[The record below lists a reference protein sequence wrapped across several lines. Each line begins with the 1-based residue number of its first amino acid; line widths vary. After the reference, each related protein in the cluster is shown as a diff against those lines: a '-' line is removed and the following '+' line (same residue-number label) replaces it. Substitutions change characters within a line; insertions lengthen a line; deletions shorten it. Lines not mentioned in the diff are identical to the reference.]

1 MLPQYGLI
9 VNKIKN
15 KRKENLVSK
24 SPFEIPAPVL
34 KKLDELN
41 EIVKDHPVYIPP
53 QVAAK
58 FLGMNPA
65 TLIASIQAR
74 QCPFAFG
81 YQKNVAFERY
91 KQKFRPLRFISG
103 TRRAGC

>member
-1 MLPQYGLI
+1 M
-9 VNKIKN
+9 
-15 KRKENLVSK
+15 SK

-81 YQKNVAFERY
+81 YQKTLHSPGKNAVKRSSRRQAGISSIFVRS
-91 KQKFRPLRFISG
+91 PLLWG
-103 TRRAGC
+103 Y

>member
-1 MLPQYGLI
+1 M
-9 VNKIKN
+9 
-15 KRKENLVSK
+15 SK

-81 YQKNVAFERY
+81 YQKTLQN
-91 KQKFRPLRFISG
+91 
-103 TRRAGC
+103 

>member
-1 MLPQYGLI
+1 M
-9 VNKIKN
+9 
-15 KRKENLVSK
+15 SK

-41 EIVKDHPVYIPP
+41 ELVKEHPVYIPP

-74 QCPFAFG
+74 QCRLRLG
-81 YQKNVAFERY
+81 IKKRCIQTR
-91 KQKFRPLRFISG
+91 QTKFRPLHSISG

>member
-1 MLPQYGLI
+1 M
-9 VNKIKN
+9 
-15 KRKENLVSK
+15 SK

-41 EIVKDHPVYIPP
+41 EIVKEHPVYIPP

-81 YQKNVAFERY
+81 YQKRCIRTP
-91 KQKFRPLRFISG
+91 QTKFRPLHFISG

>member
-1 MLPQYGLI
+1 M
-9 VNKIKN
+9 
-15 KRKENLVSK
+15 SK

-41 EIVKDHPVYIPP
+41 ELVKEHPVYIPP

-81 YQKNVAFERY
+81 YQKRCI
-91 KQKFRPLRFISG
+91 QTRQTKFRPLHSISG

>member
-1 MLPQYGLI
+1 M
-9 VNKIKN
+9 
-15 KRKENLVSK
+15 SK

-41 EIVKDHPVYIPP
+41 ELVYIPP

-81 YQKNVAFERY
+81 YQKTLHSNATNKIPSATFY
-91 KQKFRPLRFISG
+91 LWYTQGWMLKIHD
-103 TRRAGC
+103 TA

>member
-1 MLPQYGLI
+1 MAQ
-9 VNKIKN
+9 
-15 KRKENLVSK
+15 
-24 SPFEIPAPVL
+24 SPFEIPSPVL
-34 KKLDELN
+34 EKLDELN

-91 KQKFRPLRFISG
+91 KQNSVRYVLSLVH
-103 TRRAGC
+103 AGLDVKNVRCRKKHCIKERILGK

>member
-1 MLPQYGLI
+1 M
-9 VNKIKN
+9 
-15 KRKENLVSK
+15 SK

-41 EIVKDHPVYIPP
+41 ELVKEHPVYIPP

-65 TLIASIQAR
+65 TLIASIQKTLHSNATNKIPSATFYLWYT
-74 QCPFAFG
+74 QGWMLKIHDTA
-81 YQKNVAFERY
+81 
-91 KQKFRPLRFISG
+91 
-103 TRRAGC
+103 

>member
-1 MLPQYGLI
+1 M
-9 VNKIKN
+9 
-15 KRKENLVSK
+15 SK

-41 EIVKDHPVYIPP
+41 EIVKEHPVYIPP

-81 YQKNVAFERY
+81 YQKTLHSNATNKIPSATFYLWYTQGWMLKIYDAE
-91 KQKFRPLRFISG
+91 KS
-103 TRRAGC
+103 TA